1 MPITVPISQ
10 TKIITPHRRPELLS
24 RGRLLR
30 DISASLDRKLIL
42 VSAPAGYGKTSLL
55 TDLAN
60 HTDLRVCWLSLDP
73 LDRDPQ
79 RFISYLIAALG
90 ERFPS
95 VGAHLKPLLGSV
107 KSIEADADELVI
119 AITNELY
126 DQVEEDFL
134 LILDD
139 FHLLDGVPAAS
150 AILNRFLQLTD
161 DNCHVIVATRTLPD
175 LP

>member
-1 MPITVPISQ
+1 MSMAIAISK
-10 TKIITPHRRPELLS
+10 TKILPPRSRPGLLS
-24 RGRLLR
+24 RTRLLENLR
-30 DISASLDRKLIL
+30 ACLDRKLIL

-107 KSIEADADELVI
+107 
-119 AITNELY
+119 
-126 DQVEEDFL
+126 
-134 LILDD
+134 
-139 FHLLDGVPAAS
+139 
-150 AILNRFLQLTD
+150 
-161 DNCHVIVATRTLPD
+161 
-175 LP
+175 